1 MNANRTIYVPIYM
14 AGTNTFDRIGV
25 RTHSSFSGTASVRL
39 GIYNNSAGAPST
51 VVLDAGTV
59 SATAASTFYQIT
71 IDQELDEGW
80 YWLAANTQTAA
91 STNNFWGSN
100 INLDSALA
108 GYAND
113 GNIQFINNVR
123 SQDSVTGAFATAGST
138 AQNRNM
144 PLIALRKKT

>member
-1 MNANRTIYVPIYM
+1 
-14 AGTNTFDRIGV
+14 
-25 RTHSSFSGTASVRL
+25 VRL

-71 IDQELDEGW
+71 IDQQLDQGW

-91 STNNFWGSN
+91 ATNNYWGTSFN
-100 INLDSALA
+100 IDPGLA

-113 GNIQFINNVR
+113 GNIQFNNSAR

-138 AQNRNM
+138 SQSRTL
-144 PLIALRKKT
+144 PLIVLRKKA